1 MAEQDVTMGG
11 TGDMGLMVTHTKASS
26 SGRSREGTKDST
38 PLPQI
43 VSDIIRPVEQN
54 SPMIP
59 SQARE
64 QGPQQA
70 SSLVMRG
77 VGQNTASQ
85 TQTTHAPSRTR
96 IEVLIRSPSGASRHS
111 PISKMKGKTTA
122 TSSRE
127 QRVVKPQ
134 PQKMS
139 DRAAAAHAFVQQK
152 IEGQSPQ
159 PTPRGRPKGRKAGTA
174 YSEARGGQPS
184 PGGGGGSEAK
194 KKSAPG
200 AGTGAGESKRRGRPA
215 RAPEPTARE
224 RYLQS
229 QPTYTRFLCEWREE
243 QHQHEHE
250 HGKEAPR
257 TCPAEL
263 QNLETLRR
271 HVHLVHGD
279 ADPPVCRWNKCAARV
294 PPVQFAD
301 DDAFQEHMQR
311 EHYRSFAW
319 HVGDGVQNKGIETLK
334 QKLDSD
340 EPPAYLF
347 KDGVQVTPS
356 VRNQVLEDHQRARE
370 RRRKLRQLLIQ
381 KDENAPDEEEYML
394 QTLGLA
400 QAQQQDGSWFS

>member
-1 MAEQDVTMGG
+1 
-11 TGDMGLMVTHTKASS
+11 
-26 SGRSREGTKDST
+26 
-38 PLPQI
+38 
-43 VSDIIRPVEQN
+43 
-54 SPMIP
+54 
-59 SQARE
+59 
-64 QGPQQA
+64 
-70 SSLVMRG
+70 
-77 VGQNTASQ
+77 
-85 TQTTHAPSRTR
+85 
-96 IEVLIRSPSGASRHS
+96 
-111 PISKMKGKTTA
+111 MKGKTTA
-122 TSSRE
+122 TSGRE

-134 PQKMS
+134 PQKMG

-152 IEGQSPQ
+152 VEGQSPQ
-159 PTPRGRPKGRKAGTA
+159 PRPRGRPKGWKPGTP

-184 PGGGGGSEAK
+184 PGGGGSEPK
-194 KKSAPG
+194 KKSTPG
-200 AGTGAGESKRRGRPA
+200 AGAGEPKRRGRPP

-243 QHQHEHE
+243 QHDHE

-271 HVHLVHGD
+271 HVYLVHGD
-279 ADPPVCRWNKCAARV
+279 ANPLVCRWNKCAARV
-294 PPVQFAD
+294 PPVKFAD
-301 DDAFQEHMQR
+301 DDAFQEHMQQ

-334 QKLDSD
+334 HKLGSD
-340 EPPAYLF
+340 EPPPYLF

-356 VRNQVLEDHQRARE
+356 VRNQALEDDQRARE

-381 KDENAPDEEEYML
+381 KDENAPDEEEYRL

-400 QAQQQDGSWFS
+400 QVQQQDGSRFS

>member
-1 MAEQDVTMGG
+1 
-11 TGDMGLMVTHTKASS
+11 
-26 SGRSREGTKDST
+26 
-38 PLPQI
+38 
-43 VSDIIRPVEQN
+43 
-54 SPMIP
+54 
-59 SQARE
+59 
-64 QGPQQA
+64 
-70 SSLVMRG
+70 
-77 VGQNTASQ
+77 
-85 TQTTHAPSRTR
+85 
-96 IEVLIRSPSGASRHS
+96 
-111 PISKMKGKTTA
+111 MKGKTTA
-122 TSSRE
+122 SSSRE

-134 PQKMS
+134 PQKMG
-139 DRAAAAHAFVQQK
+139 DRAAAAHTFVQQR

-159 PTPRGRPKGRKAGTA
+159 PTPRGRPKGRKPGTA

-184 PGGGGGSEAK
+184 PSGGGGSEAK

-200 AGTGAGESKRRGRPA
+200 AGAGEPKRRGRPP

-243 QHQHEHE
+243 QHEHE
-250 HGKEAPR
+250 HGKEAPK

-271 HVHLVHGD
+271 HVYLVHGD
-279 ADPPVCRWNKCAARV
+279 ADPLVCRWNKCAERV
-294 PPVQFAD
+294 PPVELAD
-301 DDAFQEHMQR
+301 DNAFQEHMQR

-334 QKLDSD
+334 QRLDSD

-356 VRNQVLEDHQRARE
+356 VRNQALEDDQRARE

-400 QAQQQDGSWFS
+400 RVQQQDGSRLS

>member
-1 MAEQDVTMGG
+1 MAEHDVTMGG
-11 TGDMGLMVTHTKASS
+11 TGDMGLMVAHAEASS

-38 PLPQI
+38 PLPRI
-43 VSDIIRPVEQN
+43 VSDIIRPVQQTT
-54 SPMIP
+54 PMVP

-70 SSLVMRG
+70 SSLVMRS
-77 VGQNTASQ
+77 VGQTTASQ
-85 TQTTHAPSRTR
+85 TRTTHAPSRTR

-111 PISKMKGKTTA
+111 PTSKMKAKTTA
-122 TSSRE
+122 ASSRE

-134 PQKMS
+134 PQKMG
-139 DRAAAAHAFVQQK
+139 DRDAAAHAFVQQK

-159 PTPRGRPKGRKAGTA
+159 PTPRGRPKGRKPGTA

-194 KKSAPG
+194 KKSG
-200 AGTGAGESKRRGRPA
+200 AGAGAGEPKRRGRPP

-224 RYLQS
+224 QYLQS

-243 QHQHEHE
+243 QHE

-271 HVHLVHGD
+271 HVYLVHGD
-279 ADPPVCRWNKCAARV
+279 ADPLVCRWNKCAARV
-294 PPVQFAD
+294 PPVEFGD
-301 DDAFQEHMQR
+301 YDAFQSHMQR
-311 EHYRSFAW
+311 EHYQSFAW

-356 VRNQVLEDHQRARE
+356 VRNQALEDDQRARE
-370 RRRKLRQLLIQ
+370 RRRKLRQLLRQ
-381 KDENAPDEEEYML
+381 KDENAPDEEEYRL

-400 QAQQQDGSWFS
+400 QAPRQDGSRFS